1 MWLSEDL
8 QSMWLLKWDKVQ
20 WILSH
25 FFNFEEVF
33 YEYQSKTIMQLYI
46 WAALLVA
53 EMITFAIVVILTKK
67 QNWFISRLLDKF
79 LFLSKET

>member
-1 MWLSEDL
+1 MSEDL
-8 QSMWLLKWDKVQ
+8 QSIWLLKWDKVQ

>member
-1 MWLSEDL
+1 
-8 QSMWLLKWDKVQ
+8 LLKWDKVQ

-53 EMITFAIVVILTKK
+53 EMITFAIAVILTKK
-67 QNWFISRLLDKF
+67 QN
-79 LFLSKET
+79 

>member
-8 QSMWLLKWDKVQ
+8 QSIWLLKWDKVQ

>member
-53 EMITFAIVVILTKK
+53 EMITFAIAVILTKK